1 MSKRDQYAGHQALEP
16 FFAIIQEGLTGLVDG
31 EHFFDTFAE
40 DALFES
46 LYDFPGW
53 PRMIRGRAG
62 LVDQLAGYGKNIK
75 LHSSD
80 GLVVHRLQ
88 DPRVVILEYEVHGKI
103 AATGVPYDNR
113 LISVITIENKK
124 IVHWRDYM
132 DSLAPWLALNRGRP
146 GTTP

>member
-1 MSKRDQYAGHQALEP
+1 MKSKYAAFAALDP
-16 FFAIIQEGLTGLVDG
+16 FFGVIQRGLAGLVDG

-53 PRMIRGRAG
+53 PRRIRGRAD
-62 LVDQLAGYGKNIK
+62 LMDRLSGYGGNIN

-88 DPRVVILEYEVHGKI
+88 DRRVVILEYEVHGKI
-103 AATGVPYDNR
+103 VATGVRYDNR
-113 LISVITIENKK
+113 FISVITIENKK
-124 IVHWRDYM
+124 IAHWRDYM
-132 DSLAPWLALNRGRP
+132 DSLAAWTALKG
-146 GTTP
+146 GSL